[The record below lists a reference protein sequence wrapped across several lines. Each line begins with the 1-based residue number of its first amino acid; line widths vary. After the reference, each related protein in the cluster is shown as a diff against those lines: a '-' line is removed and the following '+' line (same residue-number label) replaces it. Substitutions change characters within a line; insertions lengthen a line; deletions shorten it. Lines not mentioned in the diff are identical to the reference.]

1 MANFSDCIRNMIDAD
16 VITPDEAKELN
27 KAYENW
33 RAMKAGSMGEAAA
46 DAAAQAEMLKL
57 LEAEAKHKKR
67 RALLAIA
74 AQRRLKED
82 LDNFRDPSGDRDI
95 GLAAINL
102 LENYGRAGYSSVAG
116 RFKSIV
122 GMAQAD
128 LERLLHEF
136 RRTAFLGTRMN
147 RPRLDD
153 VVREL
158 FGEATGDPMAGALAR
173 SWEQVSDG
181 LRQRFNA
188 AGGAIPKLKRWG
200 LPQSH
205 DRKAVMKRGKEGWID
220 DILPRLDISHTVHP
234 LTGAVTPPS
243 ELRTVLGNVWDSIVT
258 EGWNRRDPS
267 AVPFGRGSLAGQ
279 RTDHRFLI
287 FRSADDWLAY
297 QSAYGQPDPFATM
310 MDHINGMARD
320 IASMEVL
327 GPNPGA
333 TVEWLKQIVQKET
346 ALAEAGK
353 PSRMKAGRY
362 PGLGIRATGNITVS
376 EIDALYSELRG
387 GVGAA
392 NDTLAG
398 IAAGFRNWLVA
409 AKLGGATLGAVTG
422 DPVTMAVARKF
433 IGLPAVNTTVSLARQ
448 FRGVAQRQAV
458 AAGLINEEAMH
469 VLRENAR
476 WAGSLAGPEWTRWLP
491 DRVLAWNGLQAWTR
505 AAKHSF
511 GREMQAFLGNRL
523 EDPWEMLP
531 REFTRAAEGYGIFA
545 DDWAL
550 MQKAEPQEIEG
561 ARFLRPG
568 DIAAL
573 EDERAREVAERWL
586 EMILQ
591 ETEYA
596 IPSGTA
602 RGRTI
607 MIGNSVPGSI
617 WGELRRSAAM
627 FRGFSVSIAM
637 TQGARLAAEIGAGR
651 GARGAQYI
659 GGLVVSLTL
668 AGALGMWLKQI
679 AAGKDPQKPDTGDF
693 WLAAMAQ
700 GGGLGIFGD
709 FLFADYNRFGNGLAS
724 TILGPGVSAVEDVWE
739 ATGGQLRKA
748 ASGQETNLSEE
759 TLKLLRNYTPG
770 GTLWY
775 ARTAYNRVLL
785 DQLQHLTDPKA
796 TQRFKRQVQN
806 ARRERDQG
814 FWWEPGAAAPD
825 RLPAF

>member
-1 MANFSDCIRNMIDAD
+1 MASFGDCIRNMIDAD
-16 VITPDEAKELN
+16 VITPDEARELN
-27 KAYENW
+27 AAYE
-33 RAMKAGSMGEAAA
+33 RIRTQKAGAIGEAAA
-46 DAAAQAEMLKL
+46 DAAAQAEMLKR

-74 AQRRLKED
+74 AQRRVKAQ
-82 LDNFRDPSGDRDI
+82 LDSFRDPSGAPDI

-122 GMAQAD
+122 GMAQAE
-128 LERLLHEF
+128 LEGLLHEF
-136 RRTAFLGTRMN
+136 RRTAVLGTRMN
-147 RPRLDD
+147 RPRLDH

-173 SWEQVSDG
+173 SWDAVSDG

-188 AGGAIPKLKRWG
+188 AGGAIQKLERWG

-205 DRKAVMKRGKEGWID
+205 DRRAVMKRGKEGWIAD
-220 DILPRLDISHTVHP
+220 TLPRLDPARMVHP
-234 LTGAVTPPS
+234 LTGEAIPPA
-243 ELRTVLGNVWDSIVT
+243 ELRSVLGEVWDSIVT
-258 EGWNRRDPS
+258 EGWNRREPA
-267 AVPFGRGSLAGQ
+267 AVPFGRGAVSNQ
-279 RTDHRFLI
+279 RTDHRFLV

-297 QSAYGQPDPFATM
+297 QGQFGQPDPFASM

-320 IASMEVL
+320 IAAMEVL
-327 GPNPGA
+327 GPNPAA
-333 TVEWLKQIVQKET
+333 TVEWLKQTVQKET

-362 PGLGIRATGNITVS
+362 PGLGMRATGNVTVA
-376 EIDALYSELRG
+376 ELEGLWSELRG

-392 NDTLAG
+392 SDTLAG
-398 IAAGFRNWLVA
+398 VAAGIRNWLVA
-409 AKLGGATLGAVTG
+409 SKLGGATLSAITG

-448 FRGVAQRQAV
+448 FRGAAQREAV

-469 VLRENAR
+469 VLREQAR
-476 WAGSLAGPEWTRWLP
+476 WAGSLGGPEWTRWLP

-523 EDPWEMLP
+523 GDAWEALP
-531 REFTRAAEGYGIFA
+531 REFTRAAEGYGLSA
-545 DDWAL
+545 ADWAV
-550 MQKAEPQEIEG
+550 MQKAAAQDIEG

-568 DIAAL
+568 DIAAV
-573 EDERAREVAERWL
+573 DDPRARDVAERWL
-586 EMILQ
+586 EMILA

-602 RGRTI
+602 RGRALL
-607 MIGNSVPGSI
+607 IGNSVPGSI

-627 FRGFSVSIAM
+627 FRSFSVSIAM
-637 TQGARLAAEIGAGR
+637 TQGARLAAEVGGGR
-651 GARGAQYI
+651 GARGAGYA
-659 GGLVVSLTL
+659 GALVVSLTL
-668 AGALGMWLKQI
+668 GGALGMWLKQI
-679 AAGKDPQKPDTGDF
+679 AAGKDPQKPDSMDF
-693 WLAAMAQ
+693 WIAAMAQ

-709 FLFADYNRFGNGLAS
+709 FLFADYSRFGNGLAS
-724 TILGPGVSAVEDVWE
+724 TILGPGVSAVEDVWK
-739 ATGGQLRKA
+739 ATGGQVRKA
-748 ASGQETNLSEE
+748 ATGQETNLSEE

-770 GTLWY
+770 GTIWY

-796 TQRFKRQVQN
+796 NKRFKAQVQN

-814 FWWEPGAAAPD
+814 FWWMPGEAAPD
-825 RLPAF
+825 RLPAP